1 MRRKVIAYGQYYKDF
16 LATLTEKEIQK
27 VKYVLSL
34 LGTEDRLPIKFIK
47 VIRDGLY
54 ELRISYNGNIYRI
67 FFIFDEGQIVVLFNG
82 FHKKTQKT
90 PSSEIDK
97 ALKIKEEYYEY
108 KKQHA
113 DGAPGTP
120 EREKFDEEAYA
131 FYTGQ
136 ILLDARREAKVTQ
149 SELAKRINATKSYI
163 SRIESGAINPSVGTF
178 YRIIN
183 ALGLKIEIV
192 KPIMGI

>member
-1 MRRKVIAYGQYYKDF
+1 MRRKIIAYGQYYKDF

-47 VIRDGLY
+47 SIRDGLY

-67 FFIFDEGQIVVLFNG
+67 FFIFDEGQIIVLFNC
-82 FHKKTQKT
+82 FQKKTQKT
-90 PSSEIDK
+90 PEKEIDK

-113 DGAPGTP
+113 D
-120 EREKFDEEAYA
+120 
-131 FYTGQ
+131 
-136 ILLDARREAKVTQ
+136 
-149 SELAKRINATKSYI
+149 
-163 SRIESGAINPSVGTF
+163 
-178 YRIIN
+178 
-183 ALGLKIEIV
+183 
-192 KPIMGI
+192 

>member
-54 ELRISYNGNIYRI
+54 ELRISYNGNIYHI

-90 PSSEIDK
+90 PSSGIDK

-113 DGAPGTP
+113 D
-120 EREKFDEEAYA
+120 
-131 FYTGQ
+131 
-136 ILLDARREAKVTQ
+136 
-149 SELAKRINATKSYI
+149 
-163 SRIESGAINPSVGTF
+163 
-178 YRIIN
+178 
-183 ALGLKIEIV
+183 
-192 KPIMGI
+192 

>member
-67 FFIFDEGQIVVLFNG
+67 FFIFGNSFITEPDNVLFNG

-113 DGAPGTP
+113 D
-120 EREKFDEEAYA
+120 
-131 FYTGQ
+131 
-136 ILLDARREAKVTQ
+136 
-149 SELAKRINATKSYI
+149 
-163 SRIESGAINPSVGTF
+163 
-178 YRIIN
+178 
-183 ALGLKIEIV
+183 
-192 KPIMGI
+192 

>member
-82 FHKKTQKT
+82 FHKL
-90 PSSEIDK
+90 SLIH
-97 ALKIKEEYYEY
+97 I
-108 KKQHA
+108 
-113 DGAPGTP
+113 
-120 EREKFDEEAYA
+120 
-131 FYTGQ
+131 
-136 ILLDARREAKVTQ
+136 
-149 SELAKRINATKSYI
+149 
-163 SRIESGAINPSVGTF
+163 
-178 YRIIN
+178 
-183 ALGLKIEIV
+183 
-192 KPIMGI
+192 

>member
-82 FHKKTQKT
+82 FYKKTQKT

-113 DGAPGTP
+113 D
-120 EREKFDEEAYA
+120 
-131 FYTGQ
+131 
-136 ILLDARREAKVTQ
+136 
-149 SELAKRINATKSYI
+149 
-163 SRIESGAINPSVGTF
+163 
-178 YRIIN
+178 
-183 ALGLKIEIV
+183 
-192 KPIMGI
+192 

>member
-82 FHKKTQKT
+82 CLLYTS
-90 PSSEIDK
+90 PSPRD
-97 ALKIKEEYYEY
+97 
-108 KKQHA
+108 
-113 DGAPGTP
+113 
-120 EREKFDEEAYA
+120 
-131 FYTGQ
+131 
-136 ILLDARREAKVTQ
+136 
-149 SELAKRINATKSYI
+149 
-163 SRIESGAINPSVGTF
+163 
-178 YRIIN
+178 
-183 ALGLKIEIV
+183 
-192 KPIMGI
+192 

>member
-1 MRRKVIAYGQYYKDF
+1 MILKLLLYLHNEKKSNSIRSILQGFSCHSDRKGNSK
-16 LATLTEKEIQK
+16 
-27 VKYVLSL
+27 S
-34 LGTEDRLPIKFIK
+34 
-47 VIRDGLY
+47 DGLY

-113 DGAPGTP
+113 D
-120 EREKFDEEAYA
+120 
-131 FYTGQ
+131 
-136 ILLDARREAKVTQ
+136 
-149 SELAKRINATKSYI
+149 
-163 SRIESGAINPSVGTF
+163 
-178 YRIIN
+178 
-183 ALGLKIEIV
+183 
-192 KPIMGI
+192 

>member
-54 ELRISYNGNIYRI
+54 ELRISYNGNIY
-67 FFIFDEGQIVVLFNG
+67 

-113 DGAPGTP
+113 D
-120 EREKFDEEAYA
+120 
-131 FYTGQ
+131 
-136 ILLDARREAKVTQ
+136 
-149 SELAKRINATKSYI
+149 
-163 SRIESGAINPSVGTF
+163 
-178 YRIIN
+178 
-183 ALGLKIEIV
+183 
-192 KPIMGI
+192 

>member
-90 PSSEIDK
+90 ETT
-97 ALKIKEEYYEY
+97 
-108 KKQHA
+108 
-113 DGAPGTP
+113 GACGQN
-120 EREKFDEEAYA
+120 RYQYA
-131 FYTGQ
+131 EPFQ
-136 ILLDARREAKVTQ
+136 D
-149 SELAKRINATKSYI
+149 
-163 SRIESGAINPSVGTF
+163 
-178 YRIIN
+178 
-183 ALGLKIEIV
+183 
-192 KPIMGI
+192 